1 MIAAFA
7 ASLLRVPH
15 VTAVIIVFICP
26 CSPSWAGPG
35 QEGNPKLGRLMHLVS
50 QTDLSIT
57 ICPDGT
63 VKGSPG
69 LDEYGLLEISSVG
82 FNNEVRLRGVKSGL
96 YLGMDEQGIL
106 YGEADPTNE
115 ATVFA
120 SGVHGAY
127 NTYQAKAHVGEDTW
141 FVGLRRR
148 TGMPKPGP
156 LTRPEQK
163 AARFL
168 PVRPAS
174 GEGGS
179 GGGGGGGAP
188 L

>member
-1 MIAAFA
+1 MAVEVMPVEIAAMINNGDDGI
-7 ASLLRVPH
+7 R
-15 VTAVIIVFICP
+15 T
-26 CSPSWAGPG
+26 G
-35 QEGNPKLGRLMHLVS
+35 LMV
-50 QTDLSIT
+50 
-57 ICPDGT
+57 
-63 VKGSPG
+63 
-69 LDEYGLLEISSVG
+69 
-82 FNNEVRLRGVKSGL
+82 
-96 YLGMDEQGIL
+96 
-106 YGEADPTNE
+106 EADPTNE